1 MAAGS
6 FFSRFSRA
14 GMRCLLLS
22 AALCLFSCG
31 KPAATDPPAPPPPAV
46 EVIPVAQEDVPVHT
60 EWVATTDGYVNAT
73 IRAQVQGYL
82 LKQEYQEG
90 DLVKQGQLLFSI
102 DDRPFA
108 AALNQAQAALK
119 QAQAAQLQAQ
129 AEIKRN
135 EAQLYIA
142 QADLARIKP
151 LAEENAISKKDLD
164 NATGSE
170 RSARAALV
178 AAQAAAVAS
187 QAAVGSAEATLERA
201 KLELGF
207 TKIMS
212 PIDGIAGIARAQVGD
227 LLGPTQNAE
236 LTTVSTVNPIKVYF
250 TVSEQDYLAY
260 VQKHPSGA
268 PTDEETGRAH
278 YELVLGDG
286 SVYGQSGTFF
296 AIDRQVD
303 PRTGTIRMAATFP
316 NPENLLRPG
325 QFGKVRT
332 TEVLKGALLV
342 PQRAVTEFQGK
353 FQVAVVGSDKTVELR
368 PVTPGERIA
377 ERWVI
382 TKGLTA
388 GEQVVADGTAKVKQS
403 MAVDPKPTP
412 QSGAPS
418 PAAPPGGK

>member
-1 MAAGS
+1 V
-6 FFSRFSRA
+6 
-14 GMRCLLLS
+14 
-22 AALCLFSCG
+22 
-31 KPAATDPPAPPPPAV
+31 TT
-46 EVIPVAQEDVPVHT
+46 VAQEDVPVHT

-119 QAQAAQLQAQ
+119 QAEAALLQAQ

-142 QADLARIKP
+142 QTDLARIKP

-164 NATGSE
+164 DAIGAE
-170 RSARAALV
+170 RSTRAAVV
-178 AAQAAAVAS
+178 AAQAAAVAA
-187 QAAVGSAEATLERA
+187 QAAVGSAEATVERA
-201 KLELGF
+201 RLELGF
-207 TKIMS
+207 TKIAS

-227 LLGPTQNAE
+227 LLGPAQNAE
-236 LTTVSTVNPIKVYF
+236 LATVSTVNPIKVYF
-250 TVSEQDYLAY
+250 TASEQDYIAY
-260 VQKHPSGA
+260 VHKHPSGA
-268 PTDEETGRAH
+268 PTDEESNRAG

-286 SVYGQSGTFF
+286 TVYGQKGSFF

-316 NPENLLRPG
+316 NPDNLLRPG

-353 FQVAVVGSDKTVELR
+353 FQVAVVGSDKTVDLR
-368 PVTPGERIA
+368 PVTTGDRIA
-377 ERWVI
+377 ERWII
-382 TKGLTA
+382 TAGLTA
-388 GEQVVADGTAKVKQS
+388 GEQIVTEGAAKVKQS
-403 MAVDPKPTP
+403 MTVNPVPVQ
-412 QSGAPS
+412 QSAAAS
-418 PAAPPGGK
+418 PAASSGGK